1 MNAIS
6 QQHRDSI
13 TEARRQIRRGITN
26 AEIVKLSLELQDD
39 IAEEHRVELAI
50 VERTGRCSGNCTS
63 DCLTMNHRNETVCRW
78 TYRACAVNEELAQI
92 IELFSTINERNF
104 QACQLQSQP

>member
-1 MNAIS
+1 MNGIS

-13 TEARRQIRRGITN
+13 TLARRRIRQDITN
-26 AEIVKLSLELQDD
+26 AEIVKLSLDEQDD

-50 VERTGRCSGNCTS
+50 VARTGRCGGNCTA

-78 TYRACAVNEELAQI
+78 TYRPCAVNDELAQI